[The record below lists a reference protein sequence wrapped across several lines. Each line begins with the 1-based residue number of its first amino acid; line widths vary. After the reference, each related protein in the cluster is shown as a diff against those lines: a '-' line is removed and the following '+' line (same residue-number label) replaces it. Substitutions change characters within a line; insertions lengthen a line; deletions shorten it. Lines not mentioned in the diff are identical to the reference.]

1 MKTQAAITS
10 ISPAIFCAVKIF
22 CTSCLSVLSFSC
34 TNYIYD
40 SNVSPVTE
48 PDSSVSDIVESV
60 YGLWDELYGTNDYTD
75 NAKFIFFT
83 VYHGN

>member
-1 MKTQAAITS
+1 MKTHSSITS
-10 ISPAIFCAVKIF
+10 VSPAIFCAVKIF
-22 CTSCLSVLSFSC
+22 C